1 MQQAYGCA
9 ATAPYTPCM
18 SARRRPKHPFLRHA
32 RRIRRRLVRRTVLAT
47 LAIVALVAVA
57 VVWEGSLVRG
67 VLERAFSKALGGP
80 VAIARLSWTAP
91 DALRLD
97 GVTLDAPEWSG
108 PGSRIASI
116 ARLEAD
122 LDVPSL
128 IVGRIVFNSLVADGV
143 ELTIVED
150 PSKDGA
156 LNVAALKPSV
166 DQGGG
171 QSQPVEVVQAQVTEL
186 DVRRAT
192 VVHGELEIDQAQR
205 FAGLLGPDAQ
215 RPGWTSFDLRVEGS
229 QTALSGSVNQRS
241 RALVANLQQL
251 EALPTLRALL
261 PASLRAILDLNPGGA
276 ISSAS
281 VQVAPR
287 AGITAQV
294 VLEQLTLD
302 LPSAWVPEGWA
313 RFAGL
318 KAMPT
323 LATPTVT
330 LERAELRF
338 AGTTATVSNGR
349 VRLAVADGSAA
360 PLTLTFDGEL
370 TLPEDAATGGGSL
383 SDALDRATFAIEAK
397 LATVSYGKPGDPASL
412 LLPMAA
418 ARLLGF
424 FNLEQVDLGID
435 AVVARRD
442 PDGEVTS
449 DTTISV
455 RNGVG
460 AFHLFTY
467 RLTDVEASIE
477 VHADRADITYLR
489 GTGAGGAPIQLSG
502 SVFPLIDDP
511 GVSLKL
517 STTGIVVDERF
528 VSAFLP
534 RPRRIFETLMD
545 RRAWSQLAEAGLIDD
560 GLGTCPPG
568 LPRCVPGGRV
578 SFDLSIDRE
587 PGTGKPEFITGR
599 VNLHEV
605 DLVLGFLPIPVRV
618 REGAVQ
624 LGKDSVEFLGGGLA
638 FEELSSIGQPAPARG
653 LVSGSIAIPPG
664 KDVPLRPDLKI
675 VCTDLPITPL
685 MLACLPHEDGARP
698 SDWPRSERSVA
709 SRVLGQLGASG
720 RVSIDGRVT
729 PATAPTREVDFRF
742 NVRLHDCTI
751 DPSLGTGAEVIPWP
765 RGFSLDRVTGALEGS
780 HDGLRFLGIE
790 ARRGDAR
797 CLLHGNV
804 GFDGALD
811 LDAQG
816 FGLELEPW
824 LLDALDPTVRDGAR
838 TWWDRLKPIVRID
851 GGLVISGA
859 VDSPTIAAW
868 ARPVQASIMAD
879 GARTTFTRM
888 DGLAVWDRGVLT
900 CTGLRGHNDEGWSS
914 SCVDL
919 SFEEGTIDATI
930 AAEGLWSSAPAVREA
945 LSLVAPEALGVLAEC
960 GLEARCDLAARV
972 RGPLGNLAIEA
983 SAHPDVG
990 VVGSGDRSVPVAFD
1004 PGSRI
1009 RYADGRL
1016 SVDLDRARVPG
1027 GTIRVEAVIDPSST
1041 DLIAQ
1046 ASCRAEL
1053 GAWYAGLESVFGAAA
1068 SSVLRAADAHWSEVG
1083 LADLEVISRPSPLQ
1097 PSLIVR
1103 GTALMQDASFTGIV
1117 PIEGAT
1123 GTATVLVES
1132 LPAGISVQLDA
1143 SAPIITAIGRPL
1155 TNGTLSLVRPAGSER
1170 IELSRLGIG
1179 VGEGSASGSGWADPS
1194 GAWRLDA
1201 TLAQGSVWAIGG
1213 DLPGSR
1219 PGVVDARIELD
1230 GTPGGRTG
1238 KGAFSASGL
1247 TLGDGSIG
1255 LGLLQL
1261 AQLSL
1266 PGFDRLERAKGDFTL
1281 NGDVATVTG
1290 LTVAGESLSLEGSGT
1305 VNLATSALD
1314 LQLSSRSG
1322 LPVLGQVLGAL
1333 GDAFLRIRVTGTL
1346 SDPQPSLEPL
1356 VEPPAPPAVE
1366 PDQPSVGAADQP

>member
-1 MQQAYGCA
+1 MLTGVVC
-9 ATAPYTPCM
+9 
-18 SARRRPKHPFLRHA
+18 
-32 RRIRRRLVRRTVLAT
+32 
-47 LAIVALVAVA
+47 VAVL
-57 VVWEGSLVRG
+57 VVAALWEGSLVRA
-67 VLERAFSKALGGP
+67 VLERAFSNALGGP
-80 VAIARLSWTAP
+80 VSIARLSWTAP
-91 DALRLD
+91 DALRLE
-97 GVTLDAPEWSG
+97 GVTLDAPDWSG
-108 PGSRIASI
+108 PGARIASI

-122 LDVPSL
+122 LDVPRL
-128 IVGRIVFNSLVADGV
+128 IVGRIVFNSLVGDGV

-150 PSKDGA
+150 PSREGA
-156 LNVAALKPSV
+156 LNIAALKPIV
-166 DQGGG
+166 DPGDPGGG
-171 QSQPVEVVQAQVTEL
+171 RSQPVEVVQAQVTAL

-192 VVHGELEIDQAQR
+192 IVHGELEIDQAQR

-215 RPGWTSFDLRVEGS
+215 RPGWTSFDLRVEGL

-261 PASLRAILDLNPGGA
+261 PASLRAILDLNPEGA
-276 ISSAS
+276 VSSAS
-281 VQVAPR
+281 VQFAPR
-287 AGITAQV
+287 VGITAQV
-294 VLEQLTLD
+294 VLEQLALD

-313 RFAGL
+313 RFSGL

-330 LERAELRF
+330 LEHAELRL

-349 VRLAVADGSAA
+349 ARFAVADGSAA

-370 TLPEDAATGGGSL
+370 TLPEDATAGSG
-383 SDALDRATFAIEAK
+383 SFADALERATFAIEAK
-397 LATVSYGKPGDPASL
+397 LATLSYGKPSDPSSL

-442 PDGEVTS
+442 PVGEVTS

-477 VHADRADITYLR
+477 VHADRADISYLR
-489 GTGAGGAPIQLSG
+489 GTGACGAPIRLSG

-511 GVSLKL
+511 GVRLKL
-517 STTGIVVDERF
+517 STTGMIVDERF

-545 RRAWSQLAEAGLIDD
+545 RRAWAQLAEAGLIDD
-560 GLGTCPPG
+560 GLRTSPPG

-587 PGTGKPEFITGR
+587 PGTGQPEFVTGR

-605 DLVLGFLPIPVRV
+605 DLVLGFLPIPMRV

-624 LGKDSVEFLGGGLA
+624 LGKDSVDFLGGGLA
-638 FEELSSIGQPAPARG
+638 FEELSSIGQPTPARG

-664 KDVPLRPDLKI
+664 VDVPLRPDLKI

-685 MLACLPHEDGARP
+685 TLACLPHEDGARP
-698 SDWPRSERSVA
+698 IDWPRSERSVA
-709 SRVLGQLGASG
+709 ARVLGQLGAAG

-729 PATAPTREVDFRF
+729 PATAPGREVDFRF
-742 NVRLHDCTI
+742 SVRMHDCTV
-751 DPSLGTGAEVIPWP
+751 DPSQGSGVAVIPWP
-765 RGFSLDRVTGALEGS
+765 SGFTLDRVAGSLEGS

-790 ARRGDAR
+790 GRRGDAR
-797 CLLHGNV
+797 CLLHGSV
-804 GFDGALD
+804 DFDGALD
-811 LDAQG
+811 LDARC
-816 FGLELEPW
+816 FGLSLEDW
-824 LLDALDPTVRDGAR
+824 LLDALDPSVREGAR
-838 TWWDRLKPIVRID
+838 QWWDRLMPIVRID
-851 GGLVISGA
+851 GGLAITGVVA
-859 VDSPTIAAW
+859 SPSIAAW
-868 ARPVQASIMAD
+868 ARPVEASIMAD
-879 GARTTFTRM
+879 GARTTFSAM
-888 DGLAVWDRGVLT
+888 DGLAVWDGAALT
-900 CTGLRGHNDEGWSS
+900 CTGLRGRSDEGWAT
-914 SCVDL
+914 SCLDL
-919 SFEEGTIDATI
+919 SWANDEIDASI
-930 AAEGLWSSAPAVREA
+930 AAEGLWSSAPAVRQA

-960 GLEARCDLAARV
+960 GLDARCDVEALV
-972 RGPLGNLAIEA
+972 RGPLSNLSIEA
-983 SAHPDVG
+983 SAHPEVG
-990 VVGSGDRSVPVAFD
+990 VIGSGDRAVPVAFD
-1004 PGSRI
+1004 RGSLI
-1009 RYADGRL
+1009 RYANQRIT
-1016 SVDLDRARVPG
+1016 VDLDEVRVPG
-1027 GTIRVEAVIDPSST
+1027 GRIRVEAVVDPSSP

-1046 ASCRAEL
+1046 AGCRAQL
-1053 GAWYAGLESVFGAAA
+1053 GAWYPGLESVFGVAT
-1068 SSVLRAADAHWSEVG
+1068 SGVLRSADAHWSDVG

-1103 GTALMQDASFTGIV
+1103 GTVLMQDSSFTGIV

-1132 LPAGISVQLDA
+1132 MPAGMAIRVDA
-1143 SAPIITAIGRPL
+1143 SAPIISALGRPL
-1155 TNGTLSLVRPAGSER
+1155 TSGTLSLVRPAGAER

-1179 VGEGSASGSGWADPS
+1179 VGEGSASGTGWAHPDGS
-1194 GAWRLDA
+1194 WRLDA
-1201 TLAQGSVWAIGG
+1201 MLDRGSVWAIGG
-1213 DLPGSR
+1213 DLPGTR
-1219 PGVVDARIELD
+1219 PGVIDARVELD
-1230 GTPGGRTG
+1230 GAAGSRTG
-1238 KGAFSASGL
+1238 KGSFSASGL
-1247 TLGDGSIG
+1247 TLGDGSVG

-1261 AQLSL
+1261 AQFSL
-1266 PGFDRLERAKGDFTL
+1266 PGFDRLDRAKGEFTL
-1281 NGDVATVTG
+1281 AGDVATVTG
-1290 LTVAGESLSLEGSGT
+1290 LSVAGASLALEGSGT
-1305 VNLATSALD
+1305 VNVATSALD
-1314 LQLSSRSG
+1314 LRLSSRSG

-1356 VEPPAPPAVE
+1356 VEPPAPAAQR
-1366 PDQPSVGAADQP
+1366 PDQPSVGANEAP

>member
-1 MQQAYGCA
+1 
-9 ATAPYTPCM
+9 
-18 SARRRPKHPFLRHA
+18 
-32 RRIRRRLVRRTVLAT
+32 VLAGVMFV
-47 LAIVALVAVA
+47 AILVVAT
-57 VVWEGSLVRG
+57 VWEGSLVRT

-80 VAIARLSWTAP
+80 VSIERLSWTAP
-91 DALRLD
+91 DALRLE
-97 GVTLDAPEWSG
+97 GISLDAPDWSG

-116 ARLEAD
+116 TSLEAD

-128 IVGRIVFNSLVADGV
+128 IVGRIVFNSLVAAGV

-156 LNVAALKPSV
+156 LNVAALRPPV
-166 DQGGG
+166 DQGRG
-171 QSQPVEVVQAQVTEL
+171 QSQPVEIVQAQVTAL

-215 RPGWTSFDLRVEGS
+215 RPGWTSFDLRVEGL

-287 AGITAQV
+287 AGITAQI

-302 LPSAWVPEGWA
+302 LPSGWVPEGWA

-318 KAMPT
+318 KAMRT

-338 AGTTATVSNGR
+338 AGTTAIVSNGR
-349 VRLAVADGSAA
+349 ARFAVADGSAA

-370 TLPEDAATGGGSL
+370 TLPEDATSGGGSL
-383 SDALDRATFAIEAK
+383 ANALERATFAIEAK
-397 LATVSYGKPGDPASL
+397 LAAVSYGKPGDPSSL

-424 FNLEQVDLGID
+424 FNLEQVDLAID

-442 PDGEVTS
+442 PTGEVTS

-489 GTGAGGAPIQLSG
+489 GTGAGGAPVQLSG
-502 SVFPLIDDP
+502 SVFPLIDEP
-511 GVSLKL
+511 GVKLKL
-517 STTGIVVDERF
+517 STTGIIVDERF

-545 RRAWSQLAEAGLIDD
+545 RRAWAQLAEAGLIDD

-587 PGTGKPEFITGR
+587 PGTGQAEFVTGR

-638 FEELSSIGQPAPARG
+638 FEELSSIGQATPAKG

-664 KDVPLRPDLKI
+664 EDVPLRPDLRI

-685 MLACLPHEDGARP
+685 TLACLPHEDGARP
-698 SDWPRSERSVA
+698 IDWPRSERSVSA
-709 SRVLGQLGASG
+709 RVLGQLGAAG
-720 RVSIDGRVT
+720 RVSINGRVMPT
-729 PATAPTREVDFRF
+729 TAPSREVDFRF
-742 NVRLHDCTI
+742 SVRMHDCTI
-751 DPSLGTGAEVIPWP
+751 NPSLGSLVDVIPWP
-765 RGFSLDRVTGALEGS
+765 RGFALDRVTGALEGS
-780 HDGLRFLGIE
+780 HDGLNFLGIE

-797 CLLHGNV
+797 CLLHGGV
-804 GFDGALD
+804 GFDGALK
-811 LDAQG
+811 LDVQC
-816 FGLELEPW
+816 FNLELEPW
-824 LLDALDPTVRDGAR
+824 LLDALDSATRDGAR
-838 TWWDRLKPIVRID
+838 TWWDRMLPIVRID
-851 GGLVISGA
+851 GGLSIMGA
-859 VDSPTIAAW
+859 VASPSITAW
-868 ARPVQASIMAD
+868 ARPVEASIMVE
-879 GARTTFTRM
+879 GARTTFTGM
-888 DGLAVWDRGVLT
+888 DGLAVSDGRALI
-900 CTGLRGHNDEGWSS
+900 CTGLRGRSDEGWSS

-919 SFEEGTIDATI
+919 SWANDEIDASI
-930 AAEGLWSSAPAVREA
+930 AAEGLWSSAPAVRQA

-960 GLEARCDLAARV
+960 GLDARCDLTASV
-972 RGPLGNLAIEA
+972 RGPLASPSIEA
-983 SAHPDVG
+983 SVHPDVG
-990 VVGSGDRSVPVAFD
+990 VVGSGDRAVPLAFD
-1004 PGSRI
+1004 RGSSI
-1009 RYADGRL
+1009 RYANQRIA
-1016 SVDLDRARVPG
+1016 VDFDEVRVPG
-1027 GTIRVEAVIDPSST
+1027 GRIRVEAVIDPSSP

-1053 GAWYAGLESVFGAAA
+1053 GAWYPGLESVFGAAT
-1068 SSVLRAADAHWSEVG
+1068 SSVLRSADAHWSEVN

-1103 GTALMQDASFTGIV
+1103 GTALSQDSSFTGFV

-1123 GTATVLVES
+1123 GSVAVLVES
-1132 LPAGISVQLDA
+1132 MPAGISIHVHA
-1143 SAPIITAIGRPL
+1143 AAPIITALGRPL
-1155 TNGTLSLVRPAGSER
+1155 TSGTMSLVRPAGSER

-1179 VGEGSASGSGWADPS
+1179 VGEGSASGTGWAHPDGS
-1194 GAWRLDA
+1194 WRLDA
-1201 TLAQGSVWAIGG
+1201 TLDRGSVWAMGG

-1219 PGVVDARIELD
+1219 PGIIDARIELD
-1230 GTPGGRTG
+1230 GTPAGRNG
-1238 KGAFSASGL
+1238 KGSFAASGL
-1247 TLGDGSIG
+1247 TLGDGSVG

-1266 PGFDRLERAKGDFTL
+1266 PGLDRLQRAKGDFTL
-1281 NGDVATVTG
+1281 AGDLATVSG
-1290 LTVAGESLSLEGSGT
+1290 LTVSGDSLSLEGSGT
-1305 VNLATSALD
+1305 VNVATSELD
-1314 LQLSSRSG
+1314 LRLSSRSG

-1356 VEPPAPPAVE
+1356 VEPPAPAAQE
-1366 PDQPSVGAADQP
+1366 ADQPSVGAADEP